1 MSYFTFRQNNPGGK
15 FELTDTIGHFVIVE
29 AASAA
34 EADERARR
42 IGLYFDGVDEGRD
55 CPCCGDRWYRMGDKP
70 DDQFDVPTCYG
81 VPLAEALRPGTW
93 DDTGEVRDRALLGP
107 DAPFQPYAVVH
118 RLDGSV
124 ETVGKGT
131 TT

>member
-1 MSYFTFRQNNPGGK
+1 MSYFSYYQNNSGGE
-15 FELTDTIGHFVIVE
+15 FELTDTIGYLVIVE
-29 AASAA
+29 AAGAA
-34 EADERARR
+34 EADERASS
-42 IGLYFDGVDEGRD
+42 IGLYFDGVDEEHD
-55 CPCCGDRWYRMGDKP
+55 CPCCGDRWYRARKGTDA
-70 DDQFDVPTCYG
+70 PTCYG